1 MCSIY
6 GVKYILVCT
15 YFIKIPFLN
24 LILILFVNQGKFD
37 LLEMLRT
44 LFQEATIIAKK
55 IMKRI
60 KNVFFNI

>member
-44 LFQEATIIAKK
+44 SFQEATIIAKK
-55 IMKRI
+55 L
-60 KNVFFNI
+60 